1 MCRSGALRPVRILVF
16 IRSALRLTSYTRIHR
31 EQSVAKGSIIKNNAT
46 VLWRCFLFWRAQ
58 KDSLARHIRVGC
70 GATVTI
76 CRNYR
81 LANLLVVERRASKSR
96 GAKHKLNRHTA
107 VEFLAHPARF
117 ERAVP
122 AFGGRCSIQLSH
134 GCLDFP
140 VNYTDFL
147 HKINT

>member
-1 MCRSGALRPVRILVF
+1 MAHP
-16 IRSALRLTSYTRIHR
+16 A
-31 EQSVAKGSIIKNNAT
+31 
-46 VLWRCFLFWRAQ
+46 
-58 KDSLARHIRVGC
+58 DSLARHIRVGC

-96 GAKHKLNRHTA
+96 GAKAAVKFLAHPADSLARHIRVGCGATVTICRNYRLANLLVVERRASKSRVASHKLNRHAA

-122 AFGGRCSIQLSH
+122 AFGVSGLIKL
-134 GCLDFP
+134 
-140 VNYTDFL
+140 
-147 HKINT
+147 NT